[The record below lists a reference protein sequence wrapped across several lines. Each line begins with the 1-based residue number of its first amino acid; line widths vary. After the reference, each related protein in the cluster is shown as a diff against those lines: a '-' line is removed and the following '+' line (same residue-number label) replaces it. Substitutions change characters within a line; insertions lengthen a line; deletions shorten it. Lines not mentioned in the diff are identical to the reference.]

1 MTTDNKLSISHATMN
16 QKPTHQHQALTRRL
30 FLERTALAGFAAA
43 LSSCSQLPHRT
54 ATAKVLHMALL
65 SDTHIPADRTNTY
78 RNFKPWQNL
87 ERTVPEILAAAPEG
101 IVICGDA
108 ARLEGKTEDYKELRS
123 LLEPLRSSMAL
134 HIGLGN
140 HDDRANFLSVFNDL
154 TANRAPVQ
162 TRYVTVL
169 EHAVVRLVVLDSL
182 LYPNKTPGHIGRE
195 QRNWLDSFLTV
206 SRDRPVALFVH
217 HTLGDGDGDLL
228 DSDRLIS
235 IVRRHR
241 HVKAI
246 FYGHSHEWKIA
257 RNNGV
262 AFINIPALG
271 YNFKDSEPVG
281 WVEARFQ
288 SNGVNLELHPLAG
301 TTQWQK
307 QTRFVPWT

>member
-1 MTTDNKLSISHATMN
+1 MN
-16 QKPTHQHQALTRRL
+16 QTLPYQHQTFNRRL
-30 FLERTALAGFAAA
+30 FLQKTALASFAAV
-43 LSSCSQLPHRT
+43 LSACSQLRRRT
-54 ATAKVLHMALL
+54 ATQKVLHMALL

-87 ERTVPEILAAAPEG
+87 ERTVPEIVAAAPEG

-108 ARLEGKTEDYKELRS
+108 ARLEGKTEDYKELQL
-123 LLEPLRSSMAL
+123 LLEPLRKSMAF

-140 HDDRANFLSVFNDL
+140 HDDRANFLAVFNNL

-162 TRYVTVL
+162 SRYITVL
-169 EHAVVRLVVLDSL
+169 EHQAVRIVVLDSL
-182 LYPNKTPGHIGRE
+182 LYPNKTPGHLGRE
-195 QRNWLDSFLTV
+195 QRNWLASFLTAAN
-206 SRDRPVALFVH
+206 DRPVVLFLH

-228 DSDRLIS
+228 DADRLVS

-246 FYGHSHEWKIA
+246 FYGHSHEWKIT
-257 RNNGV
+257 RDHGV
-262 AFINIPALG
+262 ALINIPALG

-288 SNGVNLELHPLAG
+288 SNGVNLELHPLTG

>member
-1 MTTDNKLSISHATMN
+1 MTTDNKLSISHSTMN
-16 QKPTHQHQALTRRL
+16 EELTHQHQALTRRL
-30 FLERTALAGFAAA
+30 FLGKTALAGFAAA
-43 LSSCSQLPHRT
+43 LSACSQLPRRT
-54 ATAKVLHMALL
+54 ATQKVLHMALL
-65 SDTHIPADRTNTY
+65 SDTHIPADRTNSY
-78 RNFKPWQNL
+78 RNFQPWQNL

-108 ARLEGKTEDYKELRS
+108 ARLEGKTEDYKELQS
-123 LLEPLRSSMAL
+123 LLEPLRRSMAL

-140 HDDRANFLSVFNDL
+140 HDDRANFLNVFNNL

-162 TRYVTVL
+162 SRYVTIL
-169 EHAVVRLVVLDSL
+169 EHAAVRLVVLDSL
-182 LYPNKTPGHIGRE
+182 LYPNKTPGYIGRE
-195 QRNWLDSFLTV
+195 QRNWLDSFLAA
-206 SRDRPVALFVH
+206 SHDRPVALFVH

-228 DSDRLIS
+228 DTDRLIS

-257 RNNGV
+257 RGDGV
-262 AFINIPALG
+262 ALINIPALG

-281 WVEARFQ
+281 WLEARFQ

-307 QTRFVPWT
+307 QTRFVPWA